1 MTEDERARAVAEEGR
16 RLRELRATVD
26 LAAAVLVQGNLSR
39 AEADDL
45 VAATRRRALALFP
58 DKAATYD
65 LILAPRFARLIHEYV
80 EPRTRARVLP
90 FPASRA
96 PWPERS

>member
-1 MTEDERARAVAEEGR
+1 MSNAERARAVAAEGR

-26 LAAAVLVQGNLSR
+26 LAAAVLVQGGLDR
-39 AEADDL
+39 AEAEDL

-65 LILAPRFARLIHEYV
+65 LILAPRFARLIDEYV
-80 EPRTRARVLP
+80 RPGGRSRVLP
-90 FPASRA
+90 FPHAKR
-96 PWPERS
+96 R